1 MQAVR
6 INPRSGQPPT
16 DTQRRG
22 RKTFVKR
29 VLYLAVAAL
38 VAMQDPPAAHHGAGG
53 AGSGK
58 GAASAGKGA
67 GGASTP
73 GISGRTASTGGSA
86 GHPAASTAAN
96 AGGSAGEKA
105 GSDSED
111 RNHKGPA

>member
-53 AGSGK
+53 A
-58 GAASAGKGA
+58 SAGKG
-67 GGASTP
+67 GASAAIHA
-73 GISGRTASTGGSA
+73 ISGRTASTGGSA

-111 RNHKGPA
+111 RNHKGPAQ